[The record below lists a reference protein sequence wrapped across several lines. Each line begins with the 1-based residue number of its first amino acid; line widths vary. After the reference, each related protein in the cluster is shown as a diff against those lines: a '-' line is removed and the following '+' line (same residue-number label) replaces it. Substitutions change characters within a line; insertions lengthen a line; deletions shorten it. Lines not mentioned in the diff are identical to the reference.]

1 MRNNK
6 KNLARVLALTLSLV
20 MALGLSV
27 TAFATGNE
35 PDAANIKDGATEA
48 TDEYPGGMSS
58 DKLSSGV
65 TQFVDRDWEV
75 VDAAN
80 SKDGDASAATL
91 TVNGITKTV
100 KNSDGTHSDAPANDS
115 DFTVKAYRIIEP
127 VYDETSGTFLRW
139 TIAANVGVELVDE
152 TGNVKNE
159 LFTRGNIGKLGSVAS
174 DGTLGEGITMTLSN
188 GTATCKTAPGSY
200 VVLVKNNA
208 NTDESC
214 TYGPMIISA
223 FYCLKDD
230 GSVGLKDPKLG
241 LVANQAFA
249 KKQQAPMVDK
259 QISGGYAF
267 NGNGVNINGDGNY
280 VIADDG
286 DYIWFDILVKSLP
299 EYHGDHP
306 VFKVTDT
313 ISANLQAD
321 LNSVEI
327 VAFFGEVGDGH
338 TSNDPFTG
346 SNASDIK
353 MNFLDTTANGIKI
366 NKLSNVAA
374 ITQEGQAITFDFVD
388 DSGRYTLNDHAG
400 FDMIIRYRA
409 KVVSKDMA
417 YGEGN
422 VVELPNEAD
431 LEYSRNSAIENDI
444 GKDEDDPPVYVYS
457 TKAVAKKVGP
467 DGKPLA
473 GAKFELFVYDV
484 EGNELTYYADT
495 ADGEN
500 GKYVVTSDAEGN
512 ITMTGLGVGEYVL
525 RELEAPAG
533 YVKSDKAYKFTVTAT
548 DDKNGK
554 ISDDAAVIGGQ
565 IKSADYTPDGET
577 NPGVLTISNSRMTDL
592 PITGGA
598 GTALLMGLG
607 IVGAL
612 LGCAVIFSTRKKQE
626 D

>member
-1 MRNNK
+1 MRKNK
-6 KNLARVLALTLSLV
+6 KNLARILALTLSLV

-27 TAFATGNE
+27 TAFAAGNE

-65 TQFVDRDWEV
+65 TQFVDRDWLV

-80 SKDGDASAATL
+80 SEVGDASAATL

-100 KNSDGTHSDAPANDS
+100 KNGDEYSEAPAVDG

-127 VYDETSGTFLRW
+127 VYDEASGTFLRW
-139 TIAANVGVELVDE
+139 KTVANAGVELVDE
-152 TGNVKNE
+152 AGNVKNE
-159 LFTRGNIGKLGSVAS
+159 LFTRANIGKLGSTAS
-174 DGTLGEGITMTLSN
+174 DGMLGDGIPMTLSN
-188 GTATCKTAPGSY
+188 GTATCDTAPGSY
-200 VVLVKNNA
+200 VVLVKNNGS
-208 NTDESC
+208 TDESC

-230 GSVGLKDPKLG
+230 GSVGLKDPTLG

-249 KKQQAPMVDK
+249 KKQQAPTVDK
-259 QISGGYAF
+259 QISGGYTF
-267 NGNGVNINGDGNY
+267 SGNDVNVNGDGNY
-280 VIADDG
+280 AIADDG

-313 ISANLQAD
+313 ISANLRAD

-338 TSNDPFTG
+338 TGDNPFTG
-346 SNASDIK
+346 TDASDMK
-353 MNFLDTTANGIKI
+353 LNFVDTTANKIKI

-374 ITQEGQAITFDFVD
+374 ITQEGQKITFDFVNG
-388 DSGRYTLNDHAG
+388 SGNYTLNDYAG

-409 KVVSKDMA
+409 EVASKDMA
-417 YGEGN
+417 YGEGTT
-422 VVELPNEAD
+422 VELPNEAD

-467 DGKPLA
+467 DGKPLP
-473 GAKFELFVYDV
+473 GAKFELFVYDGD
-484 EGNELTYYADT
+484 GNELPYYNDK
-495 ADGEN
+495 ADGED

-512 ITMTGLGVGEYVL
+512 IVMAGLGVGEYVL

-548 DDKNGK
+548 DDKDGR
-554 ISDDAAVIGGQ
+554 ISDDAAVIGGRIQ
-565 IKSADYTPDGET
+565 PADYTPEGEA
-577 NPGVLTISNSRMTDL
+577 NPGILTIANSRMTDL
-592 PITGGA
+592 PTTGGA

-612 LGCAVIFSTRKKQE
+612 IGCAVIFGTRKKQE